1 GKLEN
6 ARLVLWQPSSEI
18 VRVEQKWL
26 EGVGDWVREGGHV
39 LVAVGVEELD
49 WLSAAAAASE
59 AARKSRK
66 KKADDNATVAVSRS
80 LWELLNLPGVSVSAV
95 GSQLLADVGMPEP
108 LRRPTRDLR
117 DILQDA
123 MKTAATDS
131 ERTEYSANASGV
143 FKPLIGDDRKLS
155 LPNGGVFQIR
165 CGDHVPTGTITLPGG
180 TVPGFSDG
188 ETCIA
193 ARFAVGRGEVT
204 VVSVPALIENSV
216 IGEADNV
223 VVLSK
228 LLTDDG
234 REIVVDEF
242 YHGLA
247 IRGNPMWLFAQRTY
261 GTMTL
266 ALLLVIGLVAWRES
280 VFLGTPLA
288 ERPVSRRAI
297 REYVEAMA
305 RFLREG
311 RGAGPWIV
319 AKLRDGVLW
328 HLRREHGLPPEQHSE
343 ERLLAA
349 VERRDPDQAAELSN
363 TLQAVQSLLQ
373 AGQAG
378 QERRAIP
385 VMRRM
390 VECLSKNATARC
402 ATKSRR

>member
-1 GKLEN
+1 M
-6 ARLVLWQPSSEI
+6 Q
-18 VRVEQKWL
+18 
-26 EGVGDWVREGGHV
+26 GGTTP
-39 LVAVGVEELD
+39 AER
-49 WLSAAAAASE
+49 SQF
-59 AARKSRK
+59 AAR
-66 KKADDNATVAVSRS
+66 
-80 LWELLNLPGVSVSAV
+80 
-95 GSQLLADVGMPEP
+95 
-108 LRRPTRDLR
+108 
-117 DILQDA
+117 
-123 MKTAATDS
+123 
-131 ERTEYSANASGV
+131 ASGV
-143 FKPLIGDDRKLS
+143 FESLIGQERKLS
-155 LPNGGVFQIR
+155 LPTDGVFEIQY
-165 CGDHVPTGTITLPGG
+165 GDHVPTGTITLTGA
-180 TVPGFSDG
+180 TVPGVSDD
-188 ETCIA
+188 ETCVA

-204 VVSVPALIENSV
+204 IVSVPALIENSM

-223 VVLSK
+223 VVLSR

-247 IRGNPMWLFAQRTY
+247 IRGNAMWLFAQRTY

-266 ALLLVIGLVAWRES
+266 ALLLVIGMVGWRES
-280 VFLGTPLA
+280 VFLGTPLP

-343 ERLLAA
+343 AQLLAA
-349 VERRDPDQAAELSN
+349 VERRNPDRAAELSS
-363 TLQAVQSLLQ
+363 TLQAVQSLLN

-385 VMRRM
+385 LMRRM

-402 ATKSRR
+402 ATKSQR